1 MAGYRYAFWLLLL
14 IFLIGCRGEWQAQ
27 GNSSEKNV
35 RLTYWCAPNPDEI
48 NLASEL
54 VREFNRAYPNIQVV
68 LQPIPASVSS
78 EEVLLAA
85 IAGKTTPDIC
95 SNMWPGA
102 MDEFISSAG
111 LVALDRFADFS
122 DRLTAR
128 VPADLLE
135 SFRAADGHFYQIP
148 WKTNPIMMM
157 YNCRML
163 REAGV
168 KQVPRTYSEYLAA
181 AKLVTRDTDGDGRID
196 QWMGFR
202 DIRPVWW
209 QRLFDFYPFYIAAS
223 GGKTL
228 FEGATPIFGNQAAI
242 QVLGFFQA
250 LYRQG
255 YYPMT
260 TFQGDNFLSEH
271 LATQFVGPWS
281 VVYVEKFKKPALEY
295 DIAPV
300 PVPDD
305 YQGPIYT
312 YGDFKNISIF
322 STTKHPAEAWQFC
335 QFMISRQADL
345 RLLEVCSQIPI
356 RQNLLTDPLYMP
368 YFRRNPRLVKFAEQ
382 APYTRGV
389 DGIADLKEIF
399 DALSQEYE
407 ACVVYGRLTPTQAI
421 ANAVERI
428 NVILTWNRYR

>member
-1 MAGYRYAFWLLLL
+1 MSVYRYIVLLVILLLN
-14 IFLIGCRGEWQAQ
+14 GCPDRPAQ
-27 GNSSEKNV
+27 EGASRV
-35 RLTYWCAPNPDEI
+35 PGVQLTYWCAPNPDEI

-54 VREFNRAYPNIQVV
+54 VGEWNRIHPQLQVK

-102 MDEFISSAG
+102 MDEFITAG
-111 LVALDRFADFS
+111 GLIALDQFPDF
-122 DRLTAR
+122 RNYLTTR
-128 VPADLLE
+128 VPAELLE
-135 SFRAADGHFYQIP
+135 SFRAPDGHFYQIP

-163 REAGV
+163 RAAGV
-168 KQVPRTYSEYLAA
+168 TKVPRTYSEYLAA
-181 AKLVTRDTDGDGRID
+181 ARLVTRDTDGDGRID

-202 DIRPVWW
+202 DIRPIWW

-223 GGKTL
+223 GGQTL
-228 FEGATPIFGNQAAI
+228 FAGREAIFGNRAAE
-242 QVLGFFQA
+242 QVLGFFQE
-250 LYRQG
+250 LYRAG
-255 YYPMT
+255 FYPMT

-281 VVYVEKFKKPALEY
+281 VVYVEKFKKPELEY
-295 DIAPV
+295 DIAPI

-305 YQGPIYT
+305 HQGPVFT

-322 STTKHPAEAWQFC
+322 STSQHPAAAWEFC
-335 QFMISRQADL
+335 KHLITRQADL
-345 RLLEVCSQIPI
+345 RLLEVCSQIPL
-356 RQNLLTDPLYMP
+356 RKNLLSDPLFAD
-368 YFRRNPRLVKFAEQ
+368 YFRHNPRLVKFAEQ

-399 DALSQEYE
+399 DALSQAYE
-407 ACVVYGRLTPTQAI
+407 ACVVYGRLTPEEAI
-421 ANAVERI
+421 ARTVKRVE
-428 NVILTWNRYR
+428 VILAWNSYR

>member
-1 MAGYRYAFWLLLL
+1 MSNSKSILWLIILLTAVS
-14 IFLIGCRGEWQAQ
+14 CRQHRPT
-27 GNSSEKNV
+27 SHTISEKTV
-35 RLTYWCAPNPDEI
+35 QLTYWCAPNPDEI
-48 NLASEL
+48 NLAREL
-54 VREFNRAYPNIQVV
+54 VNEFNRLHPHILVT

-102 MDEFISSAG
+102 MDEFIASGG
-111 LVALDRFADFS
+111 LVALDRFPDFEDYLADRIPS
-122 DRLTAR
+122 
-128 VPADLLE
+128 DLLNA
-135 SFRAADGHFYQIP
+135 FRAPDGHFYQIP

-168 KQVPRTYSEYLAA
+168 RKVPRTYREYIAA
-181 AKLVTRDTDGDGRID
+181 ARLVTKDTDGDGRID

-202 DIRPVWW
+202 DIRPIWW

-228 FEGATPIFGNQAAI
+228 FENYEPLFGNQAAVR
-242 QVLGFFQA
+242 VLEFFQE
-250 LYRQG
+250 LYRKG
-255 YYPMT
+255 FYPMT

-281 VVYVEKFKKPALEY
+281 VVYVDKFKKPTLEY
-295 DIAPV
+295 DIAPI

-305 YQGPIYT
+305 YQGPVYT
-312 YGDFKNISIF
+312 YGDFKNIAIF
-322 STTKHPAEAWQFC
+322 STTKYPNEAWQLGKFLV
-335 QFMISRQADL
+335 SRQADL
-345 RLLEVCSQIPI
+345 RLLEVCSQIPL
-356 RQNLLTDPLYMP
+356 RKNLLGDSLFAP
-368 YFRRNPRLVKFAEQ
+368 YFQRNPRLVKFAAQ
-382 APYTRGV
+382 APFTRGV

-399 DALSQEYE
+399 DALAQEYE
-407 ACVVYGRLTPTQAI
+407 ASVVYGRVAPEKAI
-421 ANAVERI
+421 DNALARVK
-428 NVILTWNRYR
+428 VILTWNRYR